1 SRSTQ
6 LLKDILDT
14 MIHSELFSK
23 VPQDNTSHFW
33 SVYNQVAKEHD
44 QDFIGRHNSDLD
56 SLLIF
61 VG

>member
-1 SRSTQ
+1 

-23 VPQDNTSHFW
+23 VPQDNTSRFW

-44 QDFIGRHNSDLD
+44 QDFIDRHNSDLD

-61 VG
+61 V